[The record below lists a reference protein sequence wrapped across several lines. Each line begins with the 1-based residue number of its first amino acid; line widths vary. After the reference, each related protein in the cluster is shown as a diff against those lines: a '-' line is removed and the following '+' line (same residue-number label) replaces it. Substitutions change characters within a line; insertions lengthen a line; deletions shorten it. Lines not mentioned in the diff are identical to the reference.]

1 MFKIIKNFNW
11 IILSSFLCIFMGI
24 VTFLT
29 FINEGFVALTDKN
42 LQTLLIIDIFLLLVF
57 FSLIFKNFYRFYYT
71 GKKNK
76 KGSQTNLK
84 YISVFSLFT
93 VIPSLIV
100 AIFSLF
106 IFNFGIQNYFDKQ
119 ITKAVNNSYDVA
131 KNYLEESKENVLSD
145 LILMNVGINR
155 ASADYYSNQNR
166 FKNVIKAEKLLRRID
181 DVYLIDSLGNIL
193 LSDVTDIND
202 EFIIPLDEDY
212 DLALEGK
219 PVFVSNNFENKTTVM
234 IKVNSLVDTYLY
246 ISRNIDPEILRYLN
260 ETEQAVSFYY
270 SVENSQTG
278 IKVTF
283 AIIYI
288 IVVTLLLFLSTS
300 IAISFASRLT
310 KPIVNLIGASDSISK
325 GALDVKVPEIETDDE
340 LKQLIKNF
348 NLMIERLK
356 EQQDKL
362 LITERYEAWET
373 VARKLAHEIKNP
385 LTPIQLSIDS
395 LREKYKKKFTNQSQ
409 EFEKYL
415 ETINRQI
422 KDIEN
427 LVNEFSNFA
436 RMPRPILK
444 KINLM
449 TVVKKSLEFI
459 KMSSKNEIK
468 LVNKIKNSYVKGDE
482 DQINRVF
489 INLFKNSE
497 EAFEEML
504 IKDPEF
510 KGNIDIEIDENND
523 YIICKFKDNGPGITD
538 AKKAMTPYFTTKK
551 KGTGL
556 GLPIIT
562 KIINEHYGNFTI
574 KNLKKQTG
582 ALITISLPKINA

>member
-29 FINEGFVALTDKN
+29 FINEGFVPLTDQN
-42 LQTLLIIDIFLLLVF
+42 LQTLLIIDIILLLIF
-57 FSLIFKNFYRFYYT
+57 FTLIFKNFYRFYYT

-106 IFNFGIQNYFDKQ
+106 LFNFGIQNYFDKQ
-119 ITKAVNNSYDVA
+119 ITRAVNNSYDVA
-131 KNYLEESKENVLSD
+131 KNYMEESKENVLSD
-145 LILMNVGINR
+145 VIMMSVGLNR
-155 ASADYYSNQNR
+155 ASSFYYSNPTR
-166 FKNVIKAEKLLRRID
+166 FKQIIRSEKILRRVD

-193 LSDVTDIND
+193 SSDVRDITE
-202 EFIIPLDEDY
+202 EFIVPADEDY
-212 DLALEGK
+212 DQALQGK
-219 PVFVSNNFENKTTVM
+219 PVFITDNLENKTTVM
-234 IKVNSLVDTYLY
+234 IKLTSLVDTYLY
-246 ISRNIDPEILRYLN
+246 ISRNIDEEILRYLN

-300 IAISFASRLT
+300 IAITFAARLT
-310 KPIVNLIGASDSISK
+310 KPIINLIGASDSISR
-325 GALDVKVPEIETDDE
+325 GALDVKVPEVETDE
-340 LKQLIKNF
+340 EFKQLNQNF
-348 NLMIERLK
+348 NKMIERLK
-356 EQQDKL
+356 EQQNKL
-362 LITERYEAWET
+362 LITERYEAWES

-395 LREKYKKKFTNQSQ
+395 LREKYKTKLNTDSK
-409 EFEKYL
+409 EFERYL

-422 KDIEN
+422 KDIEK

-444 KINLM
+444 KIDIKNVLD
-449 TVVKKSLEFI
+449 KSLDFI
-459 KMSSKNEIK
+459 KLTSKNSIN
-468 LVNKIKNSYVKGDE
+468 LIITTNKNFIKGDE
-482 DQINRVF
+482 DQLNRVF
-489 INLFKNSE
+489 INLIKNSE
-497 EAFEEML
+497 ESFFDL
-504 IKDPEF
+504 KQKDPNF
-510 KGNIDIEIDENND
+510 KGNIDIEIDDNND
-523 YIICKFKDNGPGITD
+523 YIVIIITDNGTGITD

-556 GLPIIT
+556 GLPIVT
-562 KIINEHYGNFTI
+562 KIINEHYGNISI
-574 KNLKKQTG
+574 KNRKDISGVIIK
-582 ALITISLPKINA
+582 ITLPKYA